1 MNKCLLRRTH
11 TTKPAK
17 RFLHHF
23 AVSLEMNKLTREGR
37 AVRMCVCVCVYTNIP
52 NRQMFKGISC
62 GKIRLVTR
70 VGVAV
75 CSVRGLHIHLF
86 CLSQM
91 QMYVKKYY
99 GATFLHKSSA
109 FVVVNDNTA
118 RFSYERELLAGKG
131 RVCGAKD
138 METRTSRLGGFP
150 GWDEKLI
157 FQKI

>member
-17 RFLHHF
+17 RLLHHF

-37 AVRMCVCVCVYTNIP
+37 AVRMCACVCVCVCVYTNIP

-75 CSVRGLHIHLF
+75 CSIRGLHIHF
-86 CLSQM
+86 FSLSQM

-99 GATFLHKSSA
+99 DATFLHKSS
-109 FVVVNDNTA
+109 V
-118 RFSYERELLAGKG
+118 LCK
-131 RVCGAKD
+131 
-138 METRTSRLGGFP
+138 
-150 GWDEKLI
+150 KL
-157 FQKI
+157 

>member
-37 AVRMCVCVCVYTNIP
+37 AVRMCVCVYTNIP

-75 CSVRGLHIHLF
+75 CSVRVLHIHLF

-109 FVVVNDNTA
+109 FVVKNDNMA
-118 RFSYERELLAGKG
+118 RFSYERGLLAGEG
-131 RVCGAKD
+131 SPIA
-138 METRTSRLGGFP
+138 S
-150 GWDEKLI
+150 I
-157 FQKI
+157 KIWFLRNQFYEFFRCTVFLLE